1 MDVGTR
7 SWFGF
12 PLRALPQALRKQ
24 GIGSVPLDHAGWRA
38 GQSDASLTD
47 AQVEVLLQ
55 YPLCI
60 DLEATPSELARL
72 DPEVVAQA
80 REIHRATIQ
89 AHTAQISHAI
99 DVARPGALA
108 IIQGYDP
115 FNAVARELAME
126 RSLPVIALENT
137 AVSDRMLWDDHSAL
151 TTNRNLAKNFYWR
164 HEPAADPAASEAY
177 CSKLIAETKQ
187 RKLGEHASPA
197 LAYAASGPA
206 RPTVLFLGQVY
217 TDSSVI
223 YGIGEWQT
231 PVRVMRELARLA
243 EVMDFNLWIKLHPKE
258 IAGSSPVVDRPYNKL
273 THRKLSGD
281 QEFQSYA
288 ADTGRVMIDHDN
300 TFDTYDLISK
310 ADAVVTLNSQ
320 AGLEAAIR
328 GVPAVLAGQA
338 FYGGLGF
345 TLEADCPELLGVQV
359 NRALGMDQQSKK
371 ELQSAAQIFTH
382 IYFER
387 YCIRK
392 SPDAV
397 ARLIAKRCFGAS

>member
-1 MDVGTR
+1 MDGASR

-12 PLRALPQALRKQ
+12 PLRALPAALRAQ
-24 GIGSVPLDHAGWRA
+24 NIGPVPLDHSGWRA
-38 GQSDASLTD
+38 DRSDASLTD
-47 AQVEVLLQ
+47 AQVEGLLR

-60 DLEATPSELARL
+60 DLEVTPWELARL
-72 DPEVVAQA
+72 SPEVVAPA
-80 REIHRATIQ
+80 RECHLASIR
-89 AHTAQISHAI
+89 AHTAHIARAL
-99 DVARPGALA
+99 DVARPGALS

-126 RSLPVIALENT
+126 RGLPVLALENT
-137 AVSDRMLWDDHSAL
+137 SLSDRMLWDDHSAL

-164 HEPAADPAASEAY
+164 HESAANPAVAEAY
-177 CSKLIAETKQ
+177 CSQLIAETKQ
-187 RKLGEHASPA
+187 RKQDEHTSPE

-223 YGIGEWQT
+223 FGIGPWQT
-231 PVRVMRELARLA
+231 PIRLMRELARLA
-243 EVMDFNLWIKLHPKE
+243 EAMDFNLWIKLHPKE
-258 IAGSSPVVDRPYNKL
+258 ISGSSPIVPRPYHKL
-273 THRKLSGD
+273 TFRKLAAD
-281 QEFQSYA
+281 PEFQSLS
-288 ADTGRVMIDHDN
+288 ADGGRVMIDHEN
-300 TFDTYDLISK
+300 TYDTYDLISK
-310 ADAVVTLNSQ
+310 SDAVVTLNSQ
-320 AGLEAAIR
+320 AGMEAAIR
-328 GVPAVLAGQA
+328 GVPAVVAGQA
-338 FYGGLGF
+338 LYGGLGF
-345 TLEADCPELLGVQV
+345 TLDADCPEVLAVQL

-397 ARLIAKRCFGAS
+397 ARLIAQRCFGAS